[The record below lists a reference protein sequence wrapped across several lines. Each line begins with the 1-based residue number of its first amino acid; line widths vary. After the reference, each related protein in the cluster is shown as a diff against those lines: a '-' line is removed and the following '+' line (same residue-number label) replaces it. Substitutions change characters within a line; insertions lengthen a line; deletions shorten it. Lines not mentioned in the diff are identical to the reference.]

1 MKKKINI
8 AVVGLGN
15 IGSYFCKEI
24 LKKKKDILIKTGK
37 NLNLLYVSAKNKNKK
52 RLFRFKNNQW
62 IHQPLKITNNPTVD
76 IVVELIG
83 GSDGIAKNIVISA
96 LKNKKHVITA
106 NKALIAKHGDY
117 LSYLA
122 EKNKVNLEYEASV
135 AAGIPIIRCIKEG
148 LISNKISKL
157 I

>member
-15 IGSYFCKEI
+15 IGSYFCNEI
-24 LKKKKDILIKTGK
+24 VKKKKDILLKTGK

-52 RLFRFKNNQW
+52 RPFKFKNKQW
-62 IHQPLKITNNPTVD
+62 IHKPLNIANNPKVD

-83 GSDGIAKNIVISA
+83 GSDGLAKKIVISA

-106 NKALIAKHGDY
+106 NKALIAKHGNY
-117 LSYLA
+117 ISYLA
-122 EKNKVNLEYEASV
+122 EKNKVNF
-135 AAGIPIIRCIKEG
+135 
-148 LISNKISKL
+148 
-157 I
+157 